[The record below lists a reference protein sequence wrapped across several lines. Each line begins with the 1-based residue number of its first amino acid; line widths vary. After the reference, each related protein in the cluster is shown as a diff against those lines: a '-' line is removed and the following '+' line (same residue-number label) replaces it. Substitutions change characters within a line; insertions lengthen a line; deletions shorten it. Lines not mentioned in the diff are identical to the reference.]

1 MPVIWIGCSSRMV
14 QLLRGAAWG
23 TLCRGCPGHLLVHG
37 EQHLQHIL
45 TEYAQHY
52 NHYRTPPGMRP
63 NTPPERGR
71 AIDVTARI
79 KRRRAVQGLI
89 SKYRIAA

>member
-1 MPVIWIGCSSRMV
+1 MV

-52 NHYRTPPGMRP
+52 NHYRPHQARDQRPPL
-63 NTPPERGR
+63 PERGR

-79 KRRRAVQGLI
+79 KRRRAAPGLI